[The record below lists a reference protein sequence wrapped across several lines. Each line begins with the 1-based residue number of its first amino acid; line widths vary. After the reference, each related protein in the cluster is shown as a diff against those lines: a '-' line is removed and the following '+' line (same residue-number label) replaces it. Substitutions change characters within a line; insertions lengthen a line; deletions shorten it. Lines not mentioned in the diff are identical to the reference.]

1 MSKYSRLGKNTAL
14 VFVGN
19 IGSKMISLLMLPFYT
34 TWLSVADYGAT
45 DLISVYV
52 TFLLSI
58 VTCCLS
64 EAIFIFPK
72 DQEVEKQKEYFSS
85 GLIFSAICFIIVGF
99 LFALTKQIFQTY
111 QISNTFTDYTWFIW
125 GMIVSTFL
133 QAYIQQFSR
142 SIDKVRVYALS
153 GIVLTALTALFSFVL
168 IPKFGLFGYLYA
180 QILSLLLSGLYTFLA
195 IKGFQ
200 YFSIYIK
207 SISSCHEMLKYS
219 MPLIPNGIMW
229 WLVGA
234 LNRPIMEDKLGL
246 DAVGLFAVANK
257 FPSIIIMLFTVFI
270 FSWQISVIE
279 EFKKEGYKEF
289 YNKILRMLFMGLTF
303 LSCLIAIF
311 SKLIISVMANEKFYD
326 AWKYVPILCIAV
338 LFSSLSGFVGT
349 NFSATRES
357 KYYFYSS
364 IWGALASILF
374 NFILIPRYGL
384 WGVSLAVVLSYMV
397 MAISRII
404 YSWKYVQIDNAF
416 SYLAMLIIN
425 VCVISVTYYIDSIL
439 LRFIAFSALFLTF
452 LLINKSLYP
461 DLKNLFRTLFNKI
474 K

>member
-34 TWLSVADYGAT
+34 EWLSVADYGAT

-72 DQEVEKQKEYFSS
+72 DQELEKQKKYFSS
-85 GLIFSAICFIIVGF
+85 GLIFVAICFIIVGL
-99 LFALTKQIFQTY
+99 LFALTRQVFLTY

-125 GMIVSTFL
+125 GMIVATFL

-142 SIDKVRVYALS
+142 SIDKVRVYAVS
-153 GIVLTALTALFSFVL
+153 GIILTALTALFSFVL
-168 IPKFGLFGYLYA
+168 MPRFGLYGYLYA
-180 QILSLLLSGLYTFLA
+180 QILSLLFSALYTFLA
-195 IKGFQ
+195 IKGYR
-200 YFSIYIK
+200 YFSTDIK
-207 SISSCHEMLKYS
+207 SISFCREMLKYS
-219 MPLIPNGIMW
+219 IPLIPNGIMW

-246 DAVGLFAVANK
+246 DAVGIFAVANK

-270 FSWQISVIE
+270 YSWQISVIE

-289 YNKILRMLFMGLTF
+289 YNKILRILFLGLT
-303 LSCLIAIF
+303 LVSCLMAIF
-311 SKLIISVMANEKFYD
+311 SKLIISVMADEKFYE

-374 NFILIPRYGL
+374 NFLLIPNYGL
-384 WGVSLAVVLSYMV
+384 WGVALAVVLSYMV
-397 MAISRII
+397 MAISRIM

-416 SYLAMLIIN
+416 SYLAMLIVN
-425 VCVISVTYYIDSIL
+425 VCVIFVTYYIDNILLKSITFSIL
-439 LRFIAFSALFLTF
+439 FLIF

-461 DLKNLFRTLFNKI
+461 DLRNLFNKI